1 MSREVDAVLGSSS
14 LEPGEKVDILEKIAY
29 GSGLDKLYKGL
40 NGTPFELTDEEK
52 IGIYK
57 KNA

>member
-14 LEPGEKVDILEKIAY
+14 LGPDEKVVILERITY

-40 NGTPFELTDEEK
+40 DGTPFELTDEEK
-52 IGIYK
+52 MDIYK
-57 KNA
+57 QNA